1 MSWAVAPDGKLI
13 SDFRVRVLGHTV
25 VLDRDHRVVYSGP
38 PVGYDRLAQYIEEA
52 I

>member
-1 MSWAVAPDGKLI
+1 MTWAVAPDGKLVA
-13 SDFRVRVLGHTV
+13 DFRVRILGHTV
-25 VLDRDHRVVYSGP
+25 VLDRGHGVVYSGA